1 MDLVNLY
8 SSGELNAIEK
18 VERVKSIY
26 GSMNLKEH
34 INSLIDNY
42 YSKAMKSLKTINGNL
57 SQLELFASLLKK
69 RES

>member
-8 SSGELNAIEK
+8 SSGGLNATEK
-18 VERVKSIY
+18 VERVKFIY

-34 INSLIDNY
+34 INSLIDDY
-42 YSKAMKSLKTINGNL
+42 YLKAMKSLKKINGNL

>member
-1 MDLVNLY
+1 M
-8 SSGELNAIEK
+8 
-18 VERVKSIY
+18 KSIY

-34 INSLIDNY
+34 IDSLIDNY
-42 YSKAMKSLKTINGNL
+42 YSKAMKSLKKINGNV